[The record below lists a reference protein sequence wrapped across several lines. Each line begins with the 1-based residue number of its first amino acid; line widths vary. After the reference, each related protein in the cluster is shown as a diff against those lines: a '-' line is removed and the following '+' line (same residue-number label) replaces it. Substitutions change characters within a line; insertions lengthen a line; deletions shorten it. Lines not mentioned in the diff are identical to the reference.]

1 MKTTTNYTIMMRGGS
16 TVLFGKEEL
25 SELLATVTP
34 ISLRAFLSLGEGLP
48 DEPPAELEKGI
59 VVSGLETVLDAMP
72 VEEAEAFLKERV
84 RRVIQL
90 VQNSWTGTGIVFGCS
105 LSEKAFRENAG
116 VTESV
121 VFTTKDDSEIALS
134 EMLWGRSQ
142 AGDVIRLE
150 HSVAGSREAR
160 RVGYHVA
167 RIS

>member
-1 MKTTTNYTIMMRGGS
+1 MKSTTNYTIMMRGGS
-16 TVLFGKEEL
+16 TVLFGREEL

-34 ISLRAFLSLGEGLP
+34 ISLRAFLSLGEDLP
-48 DEPPAELEKGI
+48 DEPPAEFEKGI

-90 VQNSWTGTGIVFGCS
+90 VQNSWTGIVFGCS
-105 LSEKAFRENAG
+105 LSEKAFREKAG